1 MCLLNTAL
9 SFQQIV
15 SKVNLE
21 KTHLHDEFEGIEDDH
36 AGLGREDPL
45 EVGIGLWVGDA
56 GQRPSA
62 AAVACSSA
70 AAAADGGIAAQREG
84 VVSGEGGLEERGR
97 CLVPTSPIGVR
108 NWRWRRPI

>member
-15 SKVNLE
+15 SRGNLV

-36 AGLGREDPL
+36 AGFGREDSL

-62 AAVACSSA
+62 AAVACSS